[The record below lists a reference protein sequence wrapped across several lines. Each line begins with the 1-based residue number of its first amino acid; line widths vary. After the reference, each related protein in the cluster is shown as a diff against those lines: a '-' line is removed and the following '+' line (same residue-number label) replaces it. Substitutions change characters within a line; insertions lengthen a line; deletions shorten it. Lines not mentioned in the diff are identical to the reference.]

1 MTQTELTPKAK
12 ATRQHIL
19 DTGYAL
25 VLRKGFAGIGLQ
37 EILRGADVPKGSFY
51 HYFASK
57 EAFGAALLT
66 EYAERYTARL
76 DDLLAQPGTGRERLM
91 RYWQAWIAG
100 PNGTGQPGWAEG
112 CLVVKL
118 AAEVADMSEDMRLVL
133 TSATERLVARI
144 AGLITNGR
152 SDGSLPQGADAQ
164 ALAQCLYQMW
174 LGAALLSKLTRTD
187 EPMRR
192 AVLATEQLLACAASS
207 NPERMIQ

>member
-1 MTQTELTPKAK
+1 MTTTELTPKAK

-37 EILRGADVPKGSFY
+37 EILRSAEVPKGSFY

-66 EYAERYTARL
+66 DYVDRQAARL
-76 DDLLAQPGTGRERLM
+76 TDLLDQPGTGRDRLM
-91 RYWQAWIAG
+91 RYWRAWVVG
-100 PNGTGQPGWAEG
+100 PDDADGRGWAEG
-112 CLVVKL
+112 CLIVKL
-118 AAEVADMSEDMRLVL
+118 AAEVADMSEEMRLVL
-133 TSATERLVARI
+133 TRATERLVARI
-144 AGLITNGR
+144 AALIAEGR
-152 SDGSLPQGADAQ
+152 ADGSLPQGADAQ

-174 LGAALLSKLTRTD
+174 LGAALLSKLTRSD
-187 EPMRR
+187 QPMQR
-192 AVLATEQLLACAASS
+192 AVLATEQLLACAAGS

>member
-1 MTQTELTPKAK
+1 MTQIELTSKAK

-19 DTGYAL
+19 DTGYTL
-25 VLRKGFAGIGLQ
+25 VLHKGFAGIGLQ
-37 EILRGADVPKGSFY
+37 EILRAADVPKGSFY

-57 EAFGAALLT
+57 EAFGVALLQD
-66 EYAERYTARL
+66 YVERCMVKL
-76 DDLLAQPGTGRERLM
+76 NDLLEQPGTGRDLLM
-91 RYWQAWIAG
+91 RYLHAWSG
-100 PNGTGQPGWAEG
+100 DPDRDSEPGWKQD

-133 TSATERLVARI
+133 TRATDSLVARI
-144 AGLITNGR
+144 AGLIAEGR
-152 SDGSLPQGADAQ
+152 SDGSIPQGADAQ

-192 AVLATEQLLACAASS
+192 AVLATEHLLACTTGS
-207 NPERMIQ
+207 NPERMTP